1 MRKKTLWLFIAILAI
16 GLIAATS
23 AWLFVFKKS
32 DVSVASWA
40 VEVEISVSEL
50 VSRFESNEEMA
61 NNDFLDK
68 VILVVGKVESVY
80 ADSLGAS
87 IYLKDPDEMAG
98 VLCNFSSGV
107 VDINAISKGE
117 TLKVKGL
124 CSGYLMD
131 VVLNKCSVVE

>member
-1 MRKKTLWLFIAILAI
+1 MRKKTLWLFIAILAV

-32 DVSVASWA
+32 DLSVASRA
-40 VEVEISVSEL
+40 IEVEITVNEL
-50 VSRFESNEEMA
+50 VSQFESNENLA
-61 NNDFLDK
+61 NSEFLDK
-68 VILVVGKVESVY
+68 VILVVGSVESVNE
-80 ADSLGAS
+80 DSLGIS
-87 IYLKDPDEMAG
+87 IYLKEPDDLAG

-107 VDINAISKGE
+107 VDINTISKGE

>member
-16 GLIAATS
+16 GLITAIS
-23 AWLFVFKKS
+23 VWQYIFKKS
-32 DVSVASWA
+32 DLSVASRS

-61 NNDFLDK
+61 NNEFLDK
-68 VILVVGKVESVY
+68 VILVAGKVESVNV
-80 ADSLGAS
+80 DSLGAS

-107 VDINAISKGE
+107 IDINTISKGE

-131 VVLNKCSVVE
+131 VVLNKCSLVE

>member
-16 GLIAATS
+16 GLITAIS
-23 AWLFVFKKS
+23 VWQFVFKKS
-32 DVSVASWA
+32 DVSVASRA
-40 VEVEISVSEL
+40 VQVEISVSEL

-68 VILVVGKVESVY
+68 VILVVGKVESVN

-87 IYLKDPDEMAG
+87 VYLKDPDEMAG
-98 VLCNFSSGV
+98 VLCNFSSGI
-107 VDINAISKGE
+107 VDINTISKGE

-131 VVLNKCSVVE
+131 VVLNKCSVVD